1 MSETWDQ
8 TDGIRQRQYRNYQE
22 YCEHQ
27 VSKLATLD
35 LSRYSTQFRSAL
47 AKRIDALSALPRGS
61 TVLCLGARN
70 GAECEVFIENGF
82 FAVGVD
88 LNPGPNNQTVLTG
101 DFHHL
106 QFADGT
112 VDVVFSNALDHAF
125 DFKEVMSEIRR
136 VLKPTG
142 LFVAEIVRGSKD
154 ADGREPGAYESV
166 WWDYVD
172 EVVTRIQKH
181 EFRMLKRTRFSYPW
195 NGDQC
200 IFEQGNR

>member
-27 VSKLATLD
+27 ASKLGTLD
-35 LSRYSTQFRSAL
+35 LTRYSAQFRNAL
-47 AKRIDALSALPRGS
+47 AQRIDTLPDLARGS

-70 GAECEVFIENGF
+70 GIECQVFIENGF

-106 QFADGT
+106 QFANAT
-112 VDVVFSNALDHAF
+112 IDVVFTNALDHAF
-125 DFKEVMSEIRR
+125 DFAKVMSEVTR
-136 VLKPTG
+136 VLKPNG

-154 ADGREPGAYESV
+154 DDGREPGAFESV
-166 WWDYVD
+166 WWDHVD
-172 EVVTRIQKH
+172 AVVSRIQKH
-181 EFRMLKRTRFSYPW
+181 EFKILKRTRFNYPW

-200 IFEQGNR
+200 IFERGSS